1 MSVSSARTILSSALG
16 AALLLPAGLAAQSAA
31 TLGAATRVWSLAGR
45 DQAASLWFNG
55 RLALEGRAWT
65 LDFRSAG
72 AMERGRLGNE
82 TVFVGRLT
90 PELASRTR
98 LVLGLD
104 GIVDQP
110 AGLDGTGVAEGRFGL
125 RQAIGGFQLEAG
137 AKAVAWQSRGRRYFG
152 GGYAATTLS
161 LKGLTLSGEISRLQT
176 TAGDLSAVDP
186 SSAPGPLT
194 QSTDTST
201 FAGASSKKPCGSTL
215 HAAVGLAWRAGPIA
229 ARGRLIQRTQVLQ
242 GEGTGWEAAVA
253 VDAMPGLRV
262 HASLGQAPLASGMF
276 LPYRRQVALGFELV
290 QKLGGSTANGLDALP
305 AGMAFDF
312 TTSEDGSL
320 ISVSHPTADLVEV
333 NGDFTDWQPRA
344 LIRVGPGRFQT
355 RVVIPVGVH
364 HLNVHMTAAPGRSRP
379 DPASSDDGFGGRTGI
394 LIVR

>member
-1 MSVSSARTILSSALG
+1 MSVFPARAILSSALG

-45 DQAASLWFNG
+45 DQTASLWFNG
-55 RLALEGRAWT
+55 RLALEGRAWQ

-82 TVFVGRLT
+82 TVFLGRLT
-90 PELASRTR
+90 PALASRTR
-98 LVLGLD
+98 LVLGID
-104 GIVDQP
+104 GILDQP

-194 QSTDTST
+194 QGADTST
-201 FAGASSKKPCGSTL
+201 FAGASASAVRTYL

-290 QKLGGSTANGLDALP
+290 QKLGGNAANGLDALP

-364 HLNVHMTAAPGRSRP
+364 HLNVRYDGGPWQVPPGL
-379 DPASSDDGFGGRTGI
+379 ASSDDGFGGRTGI
-394 LIVR
+394 VIVR

>member
-1 MSVSSARTILSSALG
+1 MSVSPVRPILNSALA
-16 AALLLPAGLAAQSAA
+16 AALLVPTGLAAQSAA
-31 TLGAATRVWSLAGR
+31 ALGAATRVGSLAGR
-45 DQAASLWFNG
+45 DQTASLWFNG
-55 RLALEGRAWT
+55 ALALEGREWK

-72 AMERGRLGNE
+72 AMERGRLGTE
-82 TVFVGRLT
+82 TVLLGRLT
-90 PELASRTR
+90 PALADRTR

-110 AGLDGTGVAEGRFGL
+110 AGLDGSGVAEGRLGL
-125 RQAIGGFQLEAG
+125 RQALGGFQLEAG

-152 GGYAATTLS
+152 GGYAATSLS

-194 QSTDTST
+194 QGADTST
-201 FAGASSKKPCGSTL
+201 FASASSSSVRTYL
-215 HAAVGLAWRAGPIA
+215 HAAIGLAWRAGPIA

-253 VDAMPGLRV
+253 VDAMPGVRV

-290 QKLGGSTANGLDALP
+290 QKLGGTPANGLDASP
-305 AGMAFDF
+305 GSGMAFDF
-312 TTSEDGSL
+312 TTSDDGSL

-333 NGDFTDWQPRA
+333 NGDFSDWQPRA

-355 RVVIPVGVH
+355 RIVLPVGVH
-364 HLNVHMTAAPGRSRP
+364 HLNIRYDGGPWQVPPGL
-379 DPASSDDGFGGRTGI
+379 ASSDDGFGGRAGI

>member
-1 MSVSSARTILSSALG
+1 MSVSPARTILASALG
-16 AALLLPAGLAAQSAA
+16 AALLLPTGLAAQSAA
-31 TLGAATRVWSLAGR
+31 ALGAATRVWSFPGR
-45 DQAASLWFNG
+45 DQTASLWFNG
-55 RLALEGRAWT
+55 QLALEGREWR

-72 AMERGRLGNE
+72 AVERGRLGNE

-90 PELASRTR
+90 PALASRTR

-110 AGLDGTGVAEGRFGL
+110 AGLDGSGVAEGRFGL
-125 RQAIGGFQLEAG
+125 RQAVGGFQLEAG

-186 SSAPGPLT
+186 SLAPGPLT
-194 QSTDTST
+194 QGADTST
-201 FAGASSKKPCGSTL
+201 FAASSSNSVRTYL
-215 HAAVGLAWRAGPIA
+215 HAAIGLAWRAGPIA

-290 QKLGGSTANGLDALP
+290 QKLGGNPANGLDPLP

-355 RVVIPVGVH
+355 RVVLPVGVH
-364 HLNVHMTAAPGRSRP
+364 HLNVRYDGGPWQVPPGL
-379 DPASSDDGFGGRTGI
+379 ASSDDGFGGRTGI